1 MACKPVH
8 LTAAGSKPSGR
19 QAIWEAIRAQRES
32 FSVVSLS
39 KATDTHR
46 DTVGTYVRGL
56 EAAGYVERI
65 GTQLPDSG
73 IMGVAAKTQFAQVLY
88 RLVKDVGIEA
98 PRVTRDGKPVTMGAA
113 QEQMWRTM
121 KILSDFTF
129 RDLAISASTEAV
141 AVSEI
146 AAKDYAA
153 FLAAAG
159 YLLTIQK
166 GGPKGPARYRFNRAK
181 NTGPKAPMIQRL
193 KTVFDPNTRLVVW
206 QEEARDE

>member
-8 LTAAGSKPSGR
+8 LTAAGSKPTGR
-19 QAIWEAIRAQRES
+19 QAIWEAIRRMRDG
-32 FSVVSLS
+32 FSIVDLN
-39 KATDTHR
+39 KATSIHR
-46 DTVGTYVRGL
+46 DTIGTYVRGL
-56 EAAGYVERI
+56 AAAGYIERF
-65 GTQLPDSG
+65 GTELPDSG
-73 IMGVAAKTQFAQVLY
+73 IMGVAAKTQFAKIVY

-129 RDLAISASTEAV
+129 RDLAISASTETV
-141 AVSEI
+141 MVNEE
-146 AAKDYAA
+146 AARDYLGA
-153 FLAAAG
+153 LSVAG
-159 YLLTIQK
+159 YLITVAK
-166 GGPKGPARYRFNRAK
+166 GGPNRPARYRFNRAR

-193 KTVFDPNTRLVVW
+193 KTVFDPNTRKVVW